1 MAISTIRL
9 DPGQHIKV
17 MLGLWCLTPLIFFH
31 YSSSE
36 SEEEKVSKK
45 EHVPLIFK
53 NKKEAMEAFKSLL
66 RDKVEILY
74 VQEYHS

>member
-1 MAISTIRL
+1 MGEIYI
-9 DPGQHIKV
+9 
-17 MLGLWCLTPLIFFH
+17 FH

-66 RDKVEILY
+66 RDKVKILMFKNTITKC
-74 VQEYHS
+74 VGFTTTCAVSAYHHKKL